1 MKDRALQ
8 SCARYAVALLL
19 MFSIATSAALAQANV
34 HGQWST
40 LPYLMP
46 INPVHV
52 ALMYNG
58 KVLVV
63 SGSGNDP
70 SNHNLRAA
78 VWDPAAGTI
87 TVQTI
92 AWDMFCN
99 GMVVLPDGRPF
110 INGGTAPVR
119 SLLRSRRNHRS
130 SIPPRTLSPT
140 SRTWRTAAGIPP

>member
-1 MKDRALQ
+1 MKDRVLQ
-8 SCARYAVALLL
+8 SYAPYAVIALLI
-19 MFSIATSAALAQANV
+19 FAIATPTVLAQANV

-70 SNHNLRAA
+70 SNITCAPRSGIRRPGPSPYKLSPGTCSATAWWCCPTGGRSSMAA
-78 VWDPAAGTI
+78 RCSTTRFTD
-87 TVQTI
+87 
-92 AWDMFCN
+92 
-99 GMVVLPDGRPF
+99 
-110 INGGTAPVR
+110 
-119 SLLRSRRNHRS
+119 RRNRRS
-130 SIPPRTLSPT
+130 SIPPPTLSPT